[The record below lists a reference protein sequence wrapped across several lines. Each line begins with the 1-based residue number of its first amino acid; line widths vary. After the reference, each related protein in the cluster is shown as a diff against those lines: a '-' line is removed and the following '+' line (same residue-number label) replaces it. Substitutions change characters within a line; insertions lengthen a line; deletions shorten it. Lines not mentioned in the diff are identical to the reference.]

1 MTLSVTPL
9 AVLAREYL
17 SESCNRDMSGG
28 EGSVLVITPEL
39 PVPAPFIA
47 VTWNL
52 YTSHDVLSALFV
64 NM

>member
-1 MTLSVTPL
+1 
-9 AVLAREYL
+9 
-17 SESCNRDMSGG
+17 MSGG